1 MRMSQLFGT
10 TLREAPAGAESA
22 SHALLVRAGFVRQLG
37 QGLFSA
43 LPLGRRS
50 LARIEAM
57 LREMMDAIG
66 GQELSMPVVQPAEV
80 WKATGR
86 WSSIGA
92 EMARFRDRRDHD
104 MALAMTHE
112 EVVVDLCRT
121 EIRSWRQLPRLVY
134 QIQTKF
140 RDDPRP
146 RAGLIRVREFTMKDS
161 YSLDADEAGLDVQYK
176 AHHAAYLSLF
186 ARCGL
191 PVVAVGS
198 DTGMMGGS
206 MAHEFMYLTP
216 AGEDTIVRC
225 AGCGYAANRQVARFR
240 RAAMPAGSE
249 RSIEEIATPGC
260 TTIDDLAKLLGVA
273 RGATAKAVF
282 MMASGGAPGERFVF
296 AVVRGD
302 SEVNETKLAA
312 AVRAEELRPAT
323 EEEIRAS
330 GAVPGYASPIG
341 LPASTLVIVD
351 EAVAVTPNLV
361 AGANKE
367 GYHLLNTNIPRDY
380 HPTQV
385 CDIAAAAEGDA
396 CVECGGPLS
405 LVRGVE
411 VGNIFKL
418 GTRYSDAV
426 GATFQDLDG
435 HEKPVVMG
443 SYGIGM
449 GRLLACIAEE
459 HHDDQGLC
467 WPVSVAPFAVHI
479 IPLGAAETEPGI
491 EAGWLYQAL
500 KTRGVE
506 VLFDDREESPGVKFA
521 DADLIGIPI
530 RVTVSTRS
538 LKAGGLEMKLRDT
551 PEKTIVPSADAVER
565 IIEALDTLRQDLDE
579 AAAKAGQL
587 LPSVQT
593 LASLA
598 PTAQAG

>member
-1 MRMSQLFGT
+1 MSRLFGT

-37 QGLFSA
+37 QGLFTA
-43 LPLGRRS
+43 LPLARRS
-50 LARIEAM
+50 MARIEAM
-57 LREMMDAIG
+57 LRTMMEGIG
-66 GQELSMPVVQPAEV
+66 GQELLMPVVQPAEV

-86 WSSIGA
+86 WSSVGA
-92 EMARFRDRRDHD
+92 EMARFKDRRDRE

-121 EIRSWRQLPRLVY
+121 EIRSWRQLPKLVY

-161 YSLDADEAGLDVQYK
+161 YSLDADEAGLDAQYK
-176 AHHAAYLSLF
+176 AHHEAYLSLF
-186 ARCGL
+186 AHCGL
-191 PVVAVGS
+191 PVVVVGS

-206 MAHEFMYLTP
+206 LAHEFMYLTP

-240 RAAMPAGSE
+240 RGSVPAQSARPLE
-249 RSIEEIATPGC
+249 KVATPGC
-260 TTIDDLAKLLGVA
+260 TTIDELAKLLDVP
-273 RGATAKAVF
+273 RSATAKAVF
-282 MMASGGAPGERFVF
+282 MIAIGTPGERFVF

-302 SEVNETKLAA
+302 SECNETKLAA
-312 AVRAEELRPAT
+312 AARANELRPAT
-323 EEEIRAS
+323 EEEIRAA

-341 LPASTLVIVD
+341 LPASTLIIVD
-351 EAVAVTPNLV
+351 EAVAGTPNLV
-361 AGANKE
+361 AGANEE
-367 GYHLLNTNIPRDY
+367 GFHLLNTNIPRDY
-380 HPTQV
+380 RPTQV
-385 CDIAAAAEGDA
+385 CDIAAAVEGDA
-396 CVECGGPLS
+396 CAECGAPLS

-426 GATFQDLDG
+426 GATFQDPEG

-443 SYGIGM
+443 SYGIGV

-459 HHDDQGLC
+459 HHDERGLC
-467 WPVSVAPFAVHI
+467 WPVSVAPFAVHLV
-479 IPLGAAETEPGI
+479 PLGAAGTEPGI
-491 EAGWLYQAL
+491 EADRLYHAL
-500 KTRGVE
+500 EDRGVD

-530 RVTVSTRS
+530 RVTVSSRS
-538 LKAGGLEMKLRDT
+538 LKAGGVEMKRREK
-551 PEKTIVPSADAVER
+551 PEKPIIPSAEAVER
-565 IIEALDTLRQDLDE
+565 IVETLRLMREQLD
-579 AAAKAGQL
+579 
-587 LPSVQT
+587 
-593 LASLA
+593 
-598 PTAQAG
+598 